1 MIRKLILSLLLLL
14 LLVTATACKQT
25 PPVSTKDV
33 DSQLVCEDAVAFLA
47 SVKKLQDES
56 QFEDKTALQ
65 AQFDVVRKD
74 FTNLR
79 EGVAE
84 LNTAEVQ
91 AFDAAANNVL
101 DTADALPQDVTVSD
115 ALKQLKEPLGQ
126 LIKATENMETGLN
139 CIVQP
144 QGQDT

>member
-1 MIRKLILSLLLLL
+1 MIRKLVLLLTLL
-14 LLVTATACKQT
+14 ILVMVTACNT
-25 PPVSTKDV
+25 PPVSKKDV
-33 DSQLVCEDAVAFLA
+33 DSQLVCEDTVAFLS
-47 SVKKLQDES
+47 SVKMLQDES
-56 QFEDKTALQ
+56 QFATPTALQ
-65 AQFDVVRKD
+65 AYFDTVRQD

-91 AFDAAANNVL
+91 AFNDAANNLL
-101 DTADALPQDVTVSD
+101 DTADALPEGTSVSD
-115 ALKQLKEPLGQ
+115 ALKQLKDPIEQ
-126 LIKATENMETGLN
+126 LVKATENMETGLN

>member
-1 MIRKLILSLLLLL
+1 MIRKLFLLLSLLG
-14 LLVTATACKQT
+14 LVVATSCKT

-33 DSQLVCEDAVAFLA
+33 DSQLVCEDTVAFLS
-47 SVKKLQDES
+47 SVKMLQDES
-56 QFEDKTALQ
+56 QFDSATALQ

-91 AFDAAANNVL
+91 AFDDAANNL
-101 DTADALPQDVTVSD
+101 LETADGLPQDVSVSD
-115 ALKQLKEPLGQ
+115 ALKQLKDPIEQ
-126 LIKATENMETGLN
+126 LIKATENMQTGLN

>member
-1 MIRKLILSLLLLL
+1 MLRKFILMLSLLLPIL
-14 LLVTATACKQT
+14 ATSCKT

-33 DSQLVCEDAVAFLA
+33 DSQLVCEDTVAFLS

-56 QFEDKTALQ
+56 QFDSPTALQ
-65 AQFDVVRKD
+65 AQFDVVRQD

-91 AFDAAANNVL
+91 AFDTAANNLL
-101 DTADALPQDVTVSD
+101 DAADNLPQDVTVSD
-115 ALKQLKEPLGQ
+115 ALQQLKDPIEQ
-126 LIKATENMETGLN
+126 VIKATENMQTGLK

-144 QGQDT
+144 

>member
-1 MIRKLILSLLLLL
+1 MIRKLILLLSLLLLL
-14 LLVTATACKQT
+14 AATSCKT

-33 DSQLVCEDAVAFLA
+33 DSQLVCEDTVAFLS
-47 SVKKLQDES
+47 SVKMLQDEG
-56 QFEDKTALQ
+56 QFDTPTALQ

-91 AFDAAANNVL
+91 AFDTAANNL
-101 DTADALPQDVTVSD
+101 LNAADALPQDVTVSD
-115 ALKQLKEPLGQ
+115 ALKQLKDPIEQ
-126 LIKATENMETGLN
+126 LVKTTENMKTGLN

>member
-1 MIRKLILSLLLLL
+1 MIRKLILSLSLLLL
-14 LLVTATACKQT
+14 LAAASCNT

-33 DSQLVCEDAVAFLA
+33 DSQLVCEDTMSFLI

-56 QFEDKTALQ
+56 QFADKTALQ

-91 AFDAAANNVL
+91 GFDEAANNVL
-101 DTADALPQDVTVSD
+101 ETADSLPQDVSVSD
-115 ALKQLKEPLGQ
+115 ALQQLKAPIEQ
-126 LIKATENMETGLN
+126 LIKATETMQTGLK

-144 QGQDT
+144 

>member
-1 MIRKLILSLLLLL
+1 MFRKLILLLSLLL
-14 LLVTATACKQT
+14 LLVTASACKAT

-33 DSQLVCEDAVAFLA
+33 DSQLVCEDAVTFLS
-47 SVKKLQDES
+47 SVKMLQEES
-56 QFEDKTALQ
+56 QFENKTALQ

-91 AFDAAANNVL
+91 GFNKAANDLLNA
-101 DTADALPQDVTVSD
+101 ADALPEDVTVSD
-115 ALKQLKEPLGQ
+115 ALKQLKDPIDQ
-126 LIKATENMETGLN
+126 VIKATENMETGLK

>member
-1 MIRKLILSLLLLL
+1 MIRKLILSLTLLLL
-14 LLVTATACKQT
+14 LSATACNT

-33 DSQLVCEDAVAFLA
+33 DSQLVCEDTLAFIT

-56 QFEDKTALQ
+56 QFADKTALQ

-91 AFDAAANNVL
+91 GFDEAANNLL
-101 DTADALPQDVTVSD
+101 DAADALPQDVSVSD
-115 ALKQLKEPLGQ
+115 ALKQLKDPIDQ
-126 LIKATENMETGLN
+126 LVKATEDMKTGLN

-144 QGQDT
+144 